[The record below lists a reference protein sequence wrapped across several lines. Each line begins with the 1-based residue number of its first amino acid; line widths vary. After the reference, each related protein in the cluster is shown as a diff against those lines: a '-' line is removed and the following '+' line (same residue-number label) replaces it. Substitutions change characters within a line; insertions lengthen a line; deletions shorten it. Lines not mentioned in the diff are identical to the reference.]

1 MDILVTEK
9 TGAAIQRAI
18 DTAAAA
24 GGGRVSLD
32 PGIYRCATLWLRSNI
47 ELHLPAGARLIGS
60 ANPEEYDDFLD
71 PRLDAV
77 APERSRKCLLA
88 CRDAENVAVTGDG
101 EIDGQG
107 PQFYDQNVPPGAFF
121 AKPPRPRPRMVQ
133 FFRCRNVRF
142 EGVTF
147 RDSPGWTA
155 WLVDCEDVHI
165 HRIRIDGCQQM
176 INNDGIDIDSCRRVT
191 VSDSFFRTGDDC
203 LILRAIR
210 RLPDELSLCEQVVVT
225 NCVLDSRCQGV
236 RVGCPSD
243 DTIRHCLFSNIVCR
257 SRNGILFENPVRYL
271 AKDCRGYLS
280 VSDIRFEHC
289 DLDCDEFPVRI
300 NVDGGIALRAVE
312 RIEFRNIRFR
322 SKEPVTLVGNAET
335 PIRDIV
341 LRDVSG
347 TVSGNTPIVAR
358 CVKRLR
364 LDDFEVTSGPGE
376 SVPIAGRDGTS
387 WETRT

>member
-18 DTAAAA
+18 DNAAAA

-47 ELHLPAGARLIGS
+47 ELHIPAGARLIGS
-60 ANPEEYDDFLD
+60 ANPDDYEDFLD
-71 PRLDAV
+71 PRLDSV
-77 APERSRKCLLA
+77 APEGSRKVLLG
-88 CRDAENVAVTGDG
+88 CRDAQNVAVTGDG

-121 AKPPRPRPRMVQ
+121 AKPPRPRTRMVQ
-133 FFRCRNVRF
+133 FFHCSNVRF

-147 RDSPGWTA
+147 RDSPGWTF
-155 WLVDCEDVHI
+155 WLVDCEDVHV

-210 RLPDELSLCEQVVVT
+210 RNLDEPSVCEQVVVT
-225 NCVLDSRCQGV
+225 NCVLDSRCQAV

-243 DTIRHCLFSNIVCR
+243 DTIRHCLFSNIVCHT
-257 SRNGILFENPVRYL
+257 RNGIFCENPTRYL
-271 AKDCRGYLS
+271 RKGCNGYLS
-280 VSDIRFEHC
+280 VSDIRFEHWDMEC
-289 DLDCDEFPVRI
+289 TDFPLRI
-300 NVDGGIALRAVE
+300 NVEGGIALRALE
-312 RIEFRNIRFR
+312 RLEFRDFRIR
-322 SKEPVTLVGNAET
+322 SKEPVFLVGNAAT
-335 PIRDIV
+335 PLRDIA
-341 LRDVSG
+341 LRDFSGVVS
-347 TVSGNTPIVAR
+347 SDTPIVAH
-358 CVKRLR
+358 CVERLR
-364 LDDFEVTSGPGE
+364 LDDIELTSGPGE
-376 SVPIAGRDGTS
+376 ATQIASRDGSS
-387 WETRT
+387 WETAF